1 MKWIHGI
8 VPRTLNF
15 HGEPGMLKCLVGH
28 QQYVS
33 EWPTELKIV
42 SEVACQTIVKLSPK
56 RGYVATGASDGTLM
70 ILEPDTWS
78 VVFRYK
84 YHAMPIVEMNWSE
97 NGEYIIT
104 ISADWQVCVWN
115 TLDRRVVSAFDLDFN
130 PASVSFDIGQW
141 NKFAVSSGN
150 YVYSVIVDSEK
161 FEVSEL
167 GHLEEEA
174 GEITS
179 IECMKEGMVA
189 CGTTTGSLYLI
200 NRDGSVLLSLHLC
213 NSFIRNTAYCH
224 FANILAVSCNDK
236 SVRTFYLEEYKDD
249 LSQLEV
255 GHRFTNAAFNNQWN
269 GLTFS
274 RDGDYLYAASAANS
288 GTVCIW
294 HTFAKVEMSQLKGS
308 LEPVTSLFF
317 DISRVMLAGV
327 GIKTGKIYVWRAEP
341 VREWDKIL
349 YKFAEINKGE
359 RLEIH
364 EKDWDVPDLRG
375 DIKTKESIDIWEC
388 HPPNEEVIIPYDI

>member
-1 MKWIHGI
+1 
-8 VPRTLNF
+8 
-15 HGEPGMLKCLVGH
+15 MLKRLVGH

-42 SEVACQTIVKLSPK
+42 SEVACQTIVKPSQK
-56 RGYVATGASDGTLM
+56 RGYVAAGASDGTLM
-70 ILEPDTWS
+70 ILDPDTWS

-84 YHAMPIVEMNWSE
+84 YHALPIIDMNWSE

-104 ISADWQVCVWN
+104 VSADWQVCVWS
-115 TLDRRVVSAFDLDFN
+115 TLERRVVKAFDLEIN
-130 PASVSFDIGQW
+130 PASVSFHNDQW
-141 NKFAVSSGN
+141 NKFVVASGIHL
-150 YVYSVIVDSEK
+150 YTVIVDLEK
-161 FEVSEL
+161 IEVSEL

-179 IECMKEGMVA
+179 IEYMREEMVS
-189 CGTTTGSLYLI
+189 CGTTSGSLYFLT
-200 NRDGSVLLSLHLC
+200 NDGAVLFSMHLC

-236 SVRTFYLEEYKDD
+236 SVRTFYLEEYRDD
-249 LSQLEV
+249 IKQLEV
-255 GHRFTNAAFNNQWN
+255 GHRFTNAAFNNQWD

-274 RDGDYLYAASAANS
+274 RDGDYLYAASASNS
-288 GTVCIW
+288 GTVCMW
-294 HTFAKVEMSQLKGS
+294 HTFARVEMSQLKGS
-308 LEPVTSLFF
+308 LEPLNSLFF

-327 GIKTGKIYVWRAEP
+327 GLRTGKIYVWRAEP

-359 RLEIH
+359 RLEVH
-364 EKDWDVPDLRG
+364 EKDWDVPDLQG
-375 DIKTKESIDIWEC
+375 DVKIKESIDIWDC